1 MIVRC
6 FLHSSP
12 SLQDEA
18 LNGVGEESHNQHL
31 HEEESSLHL
40 AVFVVQQPRL
50 RNVVL
55 RVLTFSRKHLPDGV
69 WFGYIYHFHA
79 KHFFLEHTAKFPVS
93 RSDKCVILLYASS
106 CEQIQDSS
114 YQRITGRSRYFLI
127 SLYQGRLWDELLRG
141 KATRSPCQSFA
152 THRLGTPALEVGL
165 KSISIFISIVTNEKN
180 EIGEGKSSEATQEI
194 TKEQSDNSKQ
204 ETEKNEMSSPSQQ
217 KQKEIEVASDSDEEF
232 SSLDAAI
239 KADVQELQKES
250 EKKHRHLRRFG
261 QVATGAKNYVF
272 IRSTLE
278 DPLPLSLAIMDD
290 ILKLQRQK
298 TKKLI
303 RMIPVQA
310 TCKSFQD
317 DIVKAVKNLCE
328 SYFREKG
335 ESFYIAIKVRNNS
348 SIERES
354 LKASLITVRHHIVRH
369 IRTQCTN
376 LHPRGHS
383 RRDIVEVSQTGGV
396 RGDHVSGVPTASPA
410 HRKDTRT
417 IDSMDPVVLKYT
429 NMINDMRNESSRVE
443 RVHETHFGS
452 IRFDEENIPHLHGL
466 FDQDCKPEPSID
478 PAQHNTSTSHG
489 SGQGELLA
497 DGVDSFTG
505 GSEEV
510 KMNDGDPRDRNYLD
524 DCMFGDYIS
533 STSRISKSSPVE
545 HKQGASRTN
554 SKISDATS
562 NDLSYID
569 EVFFKNS
576 LENLEINRQPAP
588 DYSNIKVDIEKAV
601 LSEEK
606 HVTSEKSEIILKHS
620 PENVQQKHHNDKDTM
635 RQRSNTAE
643 NSEAPRSAY
652 EYAVR
657 MRREEHKRQQGLDQE
672 PGDGS
677 NKSYR
682 KILSLLND
690 KTKEKYTRY
699 EVLKSLKSSI
709 LYNDS
714 VIDIPVGEGIVDGY
728 RRMVLKPDVKEL
740 KSTTSES
747 KLAITRFKVIS
758 KKDSAAL
765 VELSPMTGVKHQLR
779 VHLGFGLSCPI
790 LGDHKYSHVKKM
802 APQKSSR
809 REFQSLPEEGMNDCE
824 Y

>member
-1 MIVRC
+1 MWARVGTS
-6 FLHSSP
+6 FLT
-12 SLQDEA
+12 
-18 LNGVGEESHNQHL
+18 V
-31 HEEESSLHL
+31 
-40 AVFVVQQPRL
+40 
-50 RNVVL
+50 
-55 RVLTFSRKHLPDGV
+55 
-69 WFGYIYHFHA
+69 
-79 KHFFLEHTAKFPVS
+79 
-93 RSDKCVILLYASS
+93 
-106 CEQIQDSS
+106 
-114 YQRITGRSRYFLI
+114 
-127 SLYQGRLWDELLRG
+127 
-141 KATRSPCQSFA
+141 
-152 THRLGTPALEVGL
+152 
-165 KSISIFISIVTNEKN
+165 EKN
-180 EIGEGKSSEATQEI
+180 C
-194 TKEQSDNSKQ
+194 
-204 ETEKNEMSSPSQQ
+204 
-217 KQKEIEVASDSDEEF
+217 
-232 SSLDAAI
+232 
-239 KADVQELQKES
+239 
-250 EKKHRHLRRFG
+250 
-261 QVATGAKNYVF
+261 
-272 IRSTLE
+272 
-278 DPLPLSLAIMDD
+278 
-290 ILKLQRQK
+290 
-298 TKKLI
+298 
-303 RMIPVQA
+303 IPQ
-310 TCKSFQD
+310 
-317 DIVKAVKNLCE
+317 
-328 SYFREKG
+328 
-335 ESFYIAIKVRNNS
+335 
-348 SIERES
+348 
-354 LKASLITVRHHIVRH
+354 RHHIVRH

-709 LYNDS
+709 LYNDNDIVGLHKS
-714 VIDIPVGEGIVDGY
+714 YGIAMHGGSDSQHHVLTDYLPELARYLKAEALYPVHRLDATTTGVVLLARTPAMADTLKRMFKERQLKKTYWAITKSIPHPVQGVIDIPVGEGIVDGY

-802 APQKSSR
+802 APQALPGDMLDKLKIKQSKVRHLPLFLHCKSIVVPEIVDGRNISIYAKIPAYFNKALTLLKLNKHHSQVKLD
-809 REFQSLPEEGMNDCE
+809 EGVASLP
-824 Y
+824 